1 MKRIYINAG
10 AYGMFLFRYI
20 LLEYKKQQCDE
31 PAIYL
36 EKSDESQEYVVIEE
50 LKKGGIDIL
59 SGILVQYIFKIYQPE
74 IIGSIIGNL
83 SGYYDYADRYDILDK
98 TKLKLIDYEE
108 KIPNYQKVAFVHI
121 VELLQTQ
128 NQFNIEG
135 FIVFRLKEY
144 IFFLRKLVE
153 EAMDDFLSEKEH
165 AEFMR
170 MLAYFVDMQE
180 PKVEIVHIVLDD
192 DLSFCLYDQSGN
204 RYHFHDHE
212 SVIENITLRDE
223 AEDVLIGMLISLLPE
238 KVVIHDDRKG
248 KMAQLTDVLTEL
260 FGNRVE
266 VCKKCPECPLMQ
278 MVPVTGTKIE

>member
-10 AYGMFLFRYI
+10 VYGMFLFRYI
-20 LLEYKKQQCDE
+20 LLEYKKQQCEE
-31 PAIYL
+31 PTIYL
-36 EKSDESQEYVVIEE
+36 EKSEEDQEYVVVEE
-50 LKKGGIDIL
+50 LKRNGVDIL

-83 SGYYDYADRYDILDK
+83 SGYYDYADRYNILDK
-98 TKLKLIDYEE
+98 TKLKLIDHEE
-108 KIPNYQKVAFVHI
+108 NLPNYQKAAHI
-121 VELLQTQ
+121 HIAELLQTQ
-128 NQFNIEG
+128 NQLNIEG
-135 FIVFRLKEY
+135 FIVFRLKKY

-180 PKVEIVHIVLDD
+180 PRVDVVHIVQSDD
-192 DLSFCLYDQSGN
+192 NFFLYDQSGN

-212 SVIENITLRDE
+212 SIMENITLRDE

-238 KVVIHDDRKG
+238 KVVIHDEQKG
-248 KMAQLTDVLTEL
+248 LITQLTDVLTEL

-266 VCKKCPECPLMQ
+266 VCKRCPECSLMQ
-278 MVPVTGTKIE
+278 TVMLKENPVH